1 MDNMLENKDCLDF
14 LKTLE
19 DNSVDLII
27 NDPPYFEIVKNEW
40 DNQWSSEREYL
51 DWCKEWTTEC
61 VRVLKPERMM
71 CVWGTTKTDT
81 FLKYKLEALNSE
93 KDLDYRNWI
102 IWSYDWGGRP
112 RNNFSRKHEDLLI
125 YSKGSKWLFN
135 SDDILE
141 ERAVKTNMA
150 LTRKINLLKKKIEG
164 KAFNEKDEKSWKT
177 YSFNKLLVKEYP
189 PKLQELL
196 NKNIKFEKGK
206 IPTDVWQKNNHTTSK
221 EYANWHPTQKPLA
234 LLERLIKAYTNE
246 ADVVVDIFSGSGSTM
261 IAAKNCNRV
270 FKGCELDQEYYRKSL
285 KRFAELT

>member
-1 MDNMLENKDCLDF
+1 MLENKDCLEF

-27 NDPPYFEIVKNEW
+27 NDPPYFEIVKNSW
-40 DNQWSSEREYL
+40 DNQWSSEDEYL
-51 DWCKEWTTEC
+51 EWCKEWTAEC
-61 VRVLKPERMM
+61 VRVLKPNRMM

-81 FLKYKLEALNSE
+81 FLRYKLDVLNSE
-93 KDLDYRNWI
+93 KELEYRNWV

-125 YSKGSKWLFN
+125 YSKGKKWLFN
-135 SDDILE
+135 AEDILE

-150 LTRKINLLKKKIEG
+150 LQRKINLLKKKLQG
-164 KAFNEKDEKSWKT
+164 DTFSEKDERSWKT
-177 YSFNKLLVKEYP
+177 YSFDKLDQGEYK
-189 PKLQELL
+189 PKLEELK
-196 NKNIKFEKGK
+196 NKNARFEKGK

-246 ADVVVDIFSGSGSTM
+246 GDVVVDIFSGSGSTM
-261 IAAKNCNRV
+261 IATKNCNRI
-270 FKGCELDQEYYRKSL
+270 FRGCELDKEYYDKSL
-285 KRFAELT
+285 KRFEELT